1 MEISGLRFLVVED
14 QNFLRW
20 VMGNLLQDMG
30 AKSVFLA
37 GDGALALELL
47 TTPDPPVNVVITDL
61 DRPRSDGLRLIR
73 HMAEHRHPASVIGMS
88 SHRGVTEASVEAL
101 ARELGVRFLGTLGKP
116 PTARKLREIL
126 GAGPVRRSA

>member
-30 AKSVFLA
+30 ARSVFLA
-37 GDGALALELL
+37 GDGPLALELL
-47 TTPDPPVNVVITDL
+47 TTPSPPVDVVITDL
-61 DRPRSDGLRLIR
+61 DRPRSEGMKLIR
-73 HMAEHRHPASVIGMS
+73 QMAERGHPASVIGMS
-88 SHRGVTEASVEAL
+88 SHRGAEASVEAL
-101 ARELGVRFLGTLGKP
+101 SRDLGVRFLGTIGKP

-126 GAGPVRRSA
+126 GMGPVRRSA